1 MFELLS
7 KAKDIWE
14 RLKIAFK
21 ERVEDI
27 TMLGVGLGKLIFD
40 LVYYLGDVFFPVFRN
55 LKFINKLKNTKLVG
69 SIKNISTKFRLKSK
83 TLIRKLNLHKL
94 TPSKINEDGK
104 KYKLLKAKVNELE
117 DKYLRYIKSGD
128 LENAYITGLRMN
140 KLDNIAN
147 NLNIYN
153 KIYNIYNYTNTLYE
167 DVNEKLDK
175 IYDMYKNLNSFI
187 RQYVPSPKEIGRFI
201 GTILGDYLFLIEPP
215 LMRIFYTIMWAFTG
229 DESYKAKIKE
239 YDKRKQPDGL
249 TVSQP
254 KVVSP
259 QLAKWKPV
267 DVKLSLK
274 PKTLSNKL
282 IEPTITKIE
291 DESKLNEKIKEDK
304 ESVDVELSPKSK
316 TLSNKLI
323 EPTTIKIE
331 DESKLNEKIKEDKKS
346 TELEL
351 VDVKLSP
358 KSETLPKLREPTTTK
373 IEDKSKL
380 NEKLKEAKRIIESNE
395 SISQK
400 LKELDLKY
408 KLDTESQQLY
418 ESIINSYLLSKQA
431 IETSIKAIT
440 NTNRNTKNNLIISGG
455 EKRESK
461 KLKIDDGGSE

>member
-1 MFELLS
+1 
-7 KAKDIWE
+7 
-14 RLKIAFK
+14 
-21 ERVEDI
+21 
-27 TMLGVGLGKLIFD
+27 
-40 LVYYLGDVFFPVFRN
+40 
-55 LKFINKLKNTKLVG
+55 
-69 SIKNISTKFRLKSK
+69 
-83 TLIRKLNLHKL
+83 
-94 TPSKINEDGK
+94 
-104 KYKLLKAKVNELE
+104 
-117 DKYLRYIKSGD
+117 
-128 LENAYITGLRMN
+128 
-140 KLDNIAN
+140 
-147 NLNIYN
+147 
-153 KIYNIYNYTNTLYE
+153 
-167 DVNEKLDK
+167 
-175 IYDMYKNLNSFI
+175 
-187 RQYVPSPKEIGRFI
+187 
-201 GTILGDYLFLIEPP
+201 
-215 LMRIFYTIMWAFTG
+215 MWAFTG

-254 KVVSP
+254 KIVSP

-267 DVKLSLK
+267 DVKLSPK
-274 PKTLSNKL
+274 PKTLPNELMESTTT
-282 IEPTITKIE
+282 EIE
-291 DESKLNEKIKEDK
+291 DK
-304 ESVDVELSPKSK
+304 
-316 TLSNKLI
+316 
-323 EPTTIKIE
+323 
-331 DESKLNEKIKEDKKS
+331 SKLNEKIKEDKKS

-358 KSETLPKLREPTTTK
+358 KSETLPKLKEPTTTK

>member
-21 ERVEDI
+21 ERAEDI

-40 LVYYLGDVFFPVFRN
+40 LVYYLGDVFFPVLRN

-94 TPSKINEDGK
+94 TPSKINEYGQ

-128 LENAYITGLRMN
+128 LESAYITGLRMN

-153 KIYNIYNYTNTLYE
+153 KIYNIYNYINTLYE

-187 RQYVPSPKEIGRFI
+187 RQYVPSPREIGRFI

-254 KVVSP
+254 KIVSP

-267 DVKLSLK
+267 DVKLSPK
-274 PKTLSNKL
+274 PKTLPNELMESTTT
-282 IEPTITKIE
+282 EIE
-291 DESKLNEKIKEDK
+291 DESKLNEKIKEAK
-304 ESVDVELSPKSK
+304 EP
-316 TLSNKLI
+316 
-323 EPTTIKIE
+323 
-331 DESKLNEKIKEDKKS
+331 
-346 TELEL
+346 

-358 KSETLPKLREPTTTK
+358 KSETLPKLKEPTTTK

>member
-1 MFELLS
+1 
-7 KAKDIWE
+7 
-14 RLKIAFK
+14 
-21 ERVEDI
+21 
-27 TMLGVGLGKLIFD
+27 
-40 LVYYLGDVFFPVFRN
+40 
-55 LKFINKLKNTKLVG
+55 
-69 SIKNISTKFRLKSK
+69 
-83 TLIRKLNLHKL
+83 
-94 TPSKINEDGK
+94 
-104 KYKLLKAKVNELE
+104 
-117 DKYLRYIKSGD
+117 
-128 LENAYITGLRMN
+128 
-140 KLDNIAN
+140 
-147 NLNIYN
+147 
-153 KIYNIYNYTNTLYE
+153 
-167 DVNEKLDK
+167 
-175 IYDMYKNLNSFI
+175 MYKNLNSFI
-187 RQYVPSPKEIGRFI
+187 RQYVPSPREIGRFI

-215 LMRIFYTIMWAFTG
+215 LMRIFYTIMWALTG

-254 KVVSP
+254 EIVSP

-267 DVKLSLK
+267 DVKLSPK
-274 PKTLSNKL
+274 PKTSLNKL
-282 IEPTITKIE
+282 TEPTTTKIE
-291 DESKLNEKIKEDK
+291 DESKLNEKIKKDKESDDVKLSLKPKTLPNELMESTTTEEDK
-304 ESVDVELSPKSK
+304 ES
-316 TLSNKLI
+316 
-323 EPTTIKIE
+323 
-331 DESKLNEKIKEDKKS
+331 
-346 TELEL
+346 

-358 KSETLPKLREPTTTK
+358 KSETLPKLKEPTTTK

>member
-14 RLKIAFK
+14 RLKTAFK
-21 ERVEDI
+21 ERGEDI
-27 TMLGVGLGKLIFD
+27 TMLGIGLGKLIFD
-40 LVYYLGDVFFPVFRN
+40 LVYYLGDVFFPVLRN

-94 TPSKINEDGK
+94 TPSKINEYGQ

-128 LENAYITGLRMN
+128 LESAYITGLRMN

-175 IYDMYKNLNSFI
+175 IYDMYKNLYSFI
-187 RQYVPSPKEIGRFI
+187 RQYVPSPREIGRFI

-215 LMRIFYTIMWAFTG
+215 LMRIFYTIMWALTG
-229 DESYKAKIKE
+229 DESYKAKIEE
-239 YDKRKQPDGL
+239 YDIRKQPDGL
-249 TVSQP
+249 IVSQP

-267 DVKLSLK
+267 DVKLSPK
-274 PKTLSNKL
+274 PKTSPNKL
-282 IEPTITKIE
+282 TELTTTE
-291 DESKLNEKIKEDK
+291 EDK
-304 ESVDVELSPKSK
+304 ES
-316 TLSNKLI
+316 
-323 EPTTIKIE
+323 
-331 DESKLNEKIKEDKKS
+331 
-346 TELEL
+346 

-358 KSETLPKLREPTTTK
+358 KSETLPKLKEPTTTK

>member
-14 RLKIAFK
+14 RLKTAFK
-21 ERVEDI
+21 ERGEDI
-27 TMLGVGLGKLIFD
+27 TMLGIGLGKLIFD
-40 LVYYLGDVFFPVFRN
+40 LVYYLGDVFFPVLRN

-94 TPSKINEDGK
+94 TPSKINEYGK

-128 LENAYITGLRMN
+128 LKSAYITGLRMN

-187 RQYVPSPKEIGRFI
+187 RQYVPSPREIGRFI

-215 LMRIFYTIMWAFTG
+215 LMRIFYTIMWALTG
-229 DESYKAKIKE
+229 DESYKAKIEE
-239 YDKRKQPDGL
+239 YDIRKQPDGL
-249 TVSQP
+249 IVSQP
-254 KVVSP
+254 KIVSP

-267 DVKLSLK
+267 DVKLSPK
-274 PKTLSNKL
+274 PKTLPNEL
-282 IEPTITKIE
+282 M
-291 DESKLNEKIKEDK
+291 ESTTTEEDK
-304 ESVDVELSPKSK
+304 ES
-316 TLSNKLI
+316 
-323 EPTTIKIE
+323 
-331 DESKLNEKIKEDKKS
+331 
-346 TELEL
+346 

-358 KSETLPKLREPTTTK
+358 KSETLPKLKEPTTTK